1 MRRTQLIFVVTMLIF
16 SIPSYGEQLWSDNS
30 LALWRGTDFKLGDN
44 NRTVLTFEHV
54 SGHSW
59 GDIFMF
65 TDRVE
70 SDNGDKETYW
80 EVSPRLS
87 ISKVF
92 DIELKSGIFND
103 LLITTTTEIATNDT
117 NYLYGPAIDLDIP
130 GFAVFQLNFYR
141 RNNENQKDNWQL
153 TPVWVVPFSVGGLD
167 LSYEGFADWSSGS
180 EDVHAVLN
188 VTSELKLDIGAFF
201 GTPKTFYAGI
211 KYIFIESK
219 FGTEDDANNDT
230 NERNLTASIEVHF

>member
-1 MRRTQLIFVVTMLIF
+1 MRFKQVILVVITWVLTM
-16 SIPSYGEQLWSDNS
+16 PSYGKQLWSDNS
-30 LALWRGTDFKLGDN
+30 FALWRGTDFKLGDN
-44 NRTVLTFEHV
+44 NRTVLTYEHV

-65 TDRVE
+65 ADRVE

-80 EVSPRLS
+80 EISPRLS
-87 ISKVF
+87 IGKVF
-92 DIELKSGIFND
+92 DTKFKVKGISD
-103 LLITTTTEIATNDT
+103 VLITTTTEIATGAT

-153 TPVWVVPFSVGGLD
+153 TPVWVVPFSVGRMD

-180 EDVHAVLN
+180 EDGHAVLN
-188 VTSELKLDIGAFF
+188 LTSELKLDIGTFF

-230 NERNLTASIEVHF
+230 NERNLTASVEVHF